1 MATAQWAQSGAGPR
15 RCAGREASKRPKE
28 GSVLPAT
35 RLQGLF
41 KGLGTR
47 VPPTTAAPTS
57 LPRPLLDTPSRPS
70 SSTFHLPPPLHKLLH
85 SSDSTDGSGA
95 DSLGANSRHSGLAP
109 WPAFSCTRGPAFHT
123 ALLLRTWL
131 AAWRPLRVL
140 HRLFQS
146 RIRPV
151 DLSLQPC
158 STPALALGQALS
170 LQPWGPAPEPDSCP
184 LGDPRRRSLP
194 RPPIVRESSPGELDI
209 PPVHAPE
216 PRQRARAA
224 PQLRGPPLGPGP
236 PLWEGTDSQQPHPR
250 MKPTPLTPRPPGV
263 PRPSP
268 PPHKLELQTLKLEE
282 LTVSELRQ
290 QLRLRGLPVS
300 GTKSMLLERMRG
312 GATPRERPKPRR
324 EDSPAG
330 APWPRLRPKALA
342 AARRLSSV
350 KPSAASHLPSLPR
363 AADTPGMAPAPT
375 TALAAAPALI
385 PSSAPASVALTLEE
399 ELQEAIRRAQ
409 LLPNRGIDD
418 ILEDQVE
425 PVDPLPPIPLD
436 FPGSFDVLSPSP
448 DSEGLSSVFSSSLP
462 SPTNSSSPSPRD
474 PTDSLD
480 WLEALSGGPPLG
492 SGPPAPSIFAADLS
506 DSSSSRLW
514 DLLEDPW

>member
-1 MATAQWAQSGAGPR
+1 MTLAASSQRSQFIRSKFRSGQAPGH
-15 RCAGREASKRPKE
+15 S
-28 GSVLPAT
+28 LPAF
-35 RLQGLF
+35 LL
-41 KGLGTR
+41 
-47 VPPTTAAPTS
+47 PPSTS
-57 LPRPLLDTPSRPS
+57 LLPSTVLQLRIHRRNQEQISDPDPWISAS
-70 SSTFHLPPPLHKLLH
+70 S
-85 SSDSTDGSGA
+85 
-95 DSLGANSRHSGLAP
+95 
-109 WPAFSCTRGPAFHT
+109 
-123 ALLLRTWL
+123 
-131 AAWRPLRVL
+131 
-140 HRLFQS
+140 
-146 RIRPV
+146 
-151 DLSLQPC
+151 
-158 STPALALGQALS
+158 PALAPALPS
-170 LQPWGPAPEPDSCP
+170 GTAPFLFSPGVLLPEPESCPPWGSQKKESPKTSQ
-184 LGDPRRRSLP
+184 RW
-194 RPPIVRESSPGELDI
+194 RESKPRGNLTYHQYM
-209 PPVHAPE
+209 PPE
-216 PRQRARAA
+216 PRQGARAG
-224 PQLRGPPLGPGP
+224 PQAEGSALGPPGP

-312 GATPRERPKPRR
+312 SATPRERPKPRR

-342 AARRLSSV
+342 AARRPSLV
-350 KPSAASHLPSLPR
+350 KPSAASHLPTLPR

-375 TALAAAPALI
+375 TALAAAPALT
-385 PSSAPASVALTLEE
+385 PSSAPGSVALTLEE

-492 SGPPAPSIFAADLS
+492 SGPPVPSIFSADLS
-506 DSSSSRLW
+506 DSGSSRLW

>member
-1 MATAQWAQSGAGPR
+1 MTLA
-15 RCAGREASKRPKE
+15 ASSQRSQIIRSKFR
-28 GSVLPAT
+28 SVLQLRIHRRNQEQISDPDPWISAS
-35 RLQGLF
+35 G
-41 KGLGTR
+41 
-47 VPPTTAAPTS
+47 
-57 LPRPLLDTPSRPS
+57 
-70 SSTFHLPPPLHKLLH
+70 PPL
-85 SSDSTDGSGA
+85 A
-95 DSLGANSRHSGLAP
+95 
-109 WPAFSCTRGPAFHT
+109 
-123 ALLLRTWL
+123 
-131 AAWRPLRVL
+131 
-140 HRLFQS
+140 
-146 RIRPV
+146 
-151 DLSLQPC
+151 
-158 STPALALGQALS
+158 PALPSGTAPFLFSPGVL
-170 LQPWGPAPEPDSCP
+170 LPEPEYCP
-184 LGDPRRRSLP
+184 PWRSP
-194 RPPIVRESSPGELDI
+194 KKESPKISQRWRESKPRGNLTYHQYM
-209 PPVHAPE
+209 PPE
-216 PRQRARAA
+216 PRQGSRAD
-224 PQLRGPPLGPGP
+224 PQAEGSALGPPGP

-250 MKPTPLTPRPPGV
+250 MKPCVLTPCPPGV
-263 PRPSP
+263 PSPSP

-312 GATPRERPKPRR
+312 GAPPRERPKPRR
-324 EDSPAG
+324 EDTPAG

-342 AARRLSSV
+342 AARRQGSV
-350 KPSAASHLPSLPR
+350 KPSAASHRPPLPR
-363 AADTPGMAPAPT
+363 AVDTAPAPT
-375 TALAAAPALI
+375 TTSAPAAAPALN
-385 PSSAPASVALTLEE
+385 PSSAPGSPALTLEE

-409 LLPNRGIDD
+409 LLPNRDIDD

-425 PVDPLPPIPLD
+425 PDDPLPPIPLD

-492 SGPPAPSIFAADLS
+492 SGPPPPSIFSADLS

>member
-1 MATAQWAQSGAGPR
+1 MGPLP
-15 RCAGREASKRPKE
+15 CPL
-28 GSVLPAT
+28 SV
-35 RLQGLF
+35 Q
-41 KGLGTR
+41 
-47 VPPTTAAPTS
+47 VP
-57 LPRPLLDTPSRPS
+57 
-70 SSTFHLPPPLHKLLH
+70 
-85 SSDSTDGSGA
+85 
-95 DSLGANSRHSGLAP
+95 
-109 WPAFSCTRGPAFHT
+109 
-123 ALLLRTWL
+123 
-131 AAWRPLRVL
+131 
-140 HRLFQS
+140 
-146 RIRPV
+146 I
-151 DLSLQPC
+151 
-158 STPALALGQALS
+158 PALAMTLAASSQRSQIIRSKFRSVLQLRIHRRNQEQISDPDPWISASDPPLAPALPS
-170 LQPWGPAPEPDSCP
+170 GTAPFLFSPGVLLPEPEYCP
-184 LGDPRRRSLP
+184 PWRSP
-194 RPPIVRESSPGELDI
+194 KKESPKISQRWRESKPRGNLTYHQYM
-209 PPVHAPE
+209 PPE
-216 PRQRARAA
+216 PRQGSRAD
-224 PQLRGPPLGPGP
+224 PQAEGSALGPPGPS
-236 PLWEGTDSQQPHPR
+236 LWEGTDSQQPHPR
-250 MKPTPLTPRPPGV
+250 MKPSPLTPCPPGV
-263 PRPSP
+263 PSPSP

-312 GATPRERPKPRR
+312 GAPPRERPKPRR

-330 APWPRLRPKALA
+330 APWPRLKPKALA
-342 AARRLSSV
+342 AARRQGSV
-350 KPSAASHLPSLPR
+350 KPSAASHRPPLPR
-363 AADTPGMAPAPT
+363 AADTPGTAPAPT
-375 TALAAAPALI
+375 PTPAPAAAPALT
-385 PSSAPASVALTLEE
+385 PSSGPGSAALTLEE

-425 PVDPLPPIPLD
+425 PDDPLPPIPLD

-492 SGPPAPSIFAADLS
+492 SGPPPPSIFSADLS

>member
-1 MATAQWAQSGAGPR
+1 MTLA
-15 RCAGREASKRPKE
+15 ASSQRSQIIRSKFR
-28 GSVLPAT
+28 SVLQL
-35 RLQGLF
+35 RIHRRNQEQ
-41 KGLGTR
+41 
-47 VPPTTAAPTS
+47 S
-57 LPRPLLDTPSRPS
+57 LSGSFIVSPVSDPDPWISAS
-70 SSTFHLPPPLHKLLH
+70 GPPL
-85 SSDSTDGSGA
+85 A
-95 DSLGANSRHSGLAP
+95 
-109 WPAFSCTRGPAFHT
+109 
-123 ALLLRTWL
+123 
-131 AAWRPLRVL
+131 
-140 HRLFQS
+140 
-146 RIRPV
+146 
-151 DLSLQPC
+151 
-158 STPALALGQALS
+158 PALPSGTAPFLFSPGVL
-170 LQPWGPAPEPDSCP
+170 LPEPEYCP
-184 LGDPRRRSLP
+184 PWRSP
-194 RPPIVRESSPGELDI
+194 KKESPKISQRWRESKPRGNLTYHQYM
-209 PPVHAPE
+209 PPE
-216 PRQRARAA
+216 PRQGSRAD
-224 PQLRGPPLGPGP
+224 PQAEGSALGPPGP

-250 MKPTPLTPRPPGV
+250 MKPCVLTPCPPGV
-263 PRPSP
+263 PSPSP

-312 GATPRERPKPRR
+312 GAPPRERPKPRR
-324 EDSPAG
+324 EDTPAG

-342 AARRLSSV
+342 AARRQGSV
-350 KPSAASHLPSLPR
+350 KPSAASHRPPLPR
-363 AADTPGMAPAPT
+363 AVDTPGTAPAPT
-375 TALAAAPALI
+375 TTSAPAAAPALN
-385 PSSAPASVALTLEE
+385 PSSAPGSPALTLEE

-409 LLPNRGIDD
+409 LLPNRDIDD

-425 PVDPLPPIPLD
+425 PDDPLPPIPLD

-492 SGPPAPSIFAADLS
+492 SGPPPPSIFSADLS

>member
-1 MATAQWAQSGAGPR
+1 MTLA
-15 RCAGREASKRPKE
+15 ASSQRSQIIRSKFR
-28 GSVLPAT
+28 SVLQLRIHRRNQEQISDPDPWISA
-35 RLQGLF
+35 
-41 KGLGTR
+41 
-47 VPPTTAAPTS
+47 S
-57 LPRPLLDTPSRPS
+57 D
-70 SSTFHLPPPLHKLLH
+70 PPLAPALP
-85 SSDSTDGSGA
+85 SGT
-95 DSLGANSRHSGLAP
+95 AP
-109 WPAFSCTRGPAFHT
+109 FLFSPG
-123 ALLLRTWL
+123 
-131 AAWRPLRVL
+131 VL
-140 HRLFQS
+140 H
-146 RIRPV
+146 
-151 DLSLQPC
+151 
-158 STPALALGQALS
+158 
-170 LQPWGPAPEPDSCP
+170 PEPEYCP
-184 LGDPRRRSLP
+184 PWRSP
-194 RPPIVRESSPGELDI
+194 KKESPKISQRWRESKPRGNLTYHQYM
-209 PPVHAPE
+209 PPE
-216 PRQRARAA
+216 PRQGSRAD
-224 PQLRGPPLGPGP
+224 PQAEGSALGPPGPS
-236 PLWEGTDSQQPHPR
+236 LWEGTDSQQPHPR
-250 MKPTPLTPRPPGV
+250 MKPSPLTPCPPGV
-263 PRPSP
+263 PSPSP

-312 GATPRERPKPRR
+312 GAPPRERPKPRR

-330 APWPRLRPKALA
+330 APWPRLKPKALA
-342 AARRLSSV
+342 AARRQGSV
-350 KPSAASHLPSLPR
+350 KPSAASHRPPLPR
-363 AADTPGMAPAPT
+363 AADTPGTAPAPT
-375 TALAAAPALI
+375 PTPAPAAAPALT
-385 PSSAPASVALTLEE
+385 PSSAPGSAALTLEE

-425 PVDPLPPIPLD
+425 PDDPLPPIPLD

-492 SGPPAPSIFAADLS
+492 SGPPPPSIFSADLS

>member
-1 MATAQWAQSGAGPR
+1 MGPLP
-15 RCAGREASKRPKE
+15 CPLSVQVPILALAMTLAASSQRSQIIRSKFR
-28 GSVLPAT
+28 SVLQLRIHRRNQEQISDPDPWISA
-35 RLQGLF
+35 
-41 KGLGTR
+41 
-47 VPPTTAAPTS
+47 S
-57 LPRPLLDTPSRPS
+57 D
-70 SSTFHLPPPLHKLLH
+70 PPL
-85 SSDSTDGSGA
+85 A
-95 DSLGANSRHSGLAP
+95 
-109 WPAFSCTRGPAFHT
+109 
-123 ALLLRTWL
+123 
-131 AAWRPLRVL
+131 
-140 HRLFQS
+140 
-146 RIRPV
+146 
-151 DLSLQPC
+151 
-158 STPALALGQALS
+158 PALPSGTAPFLFSPGVL
-170 LQPWGPAPEPDSCP
+170 LPEPEYCP
-184 LGDPRRRSLP
+184 PWRSP
-194 RPPIVRESSPGELDI
+194 KKESPKISQRWRESKPRGNLTYHQYM
-209 PPVHAPE
+209 PPE
-216 PRQRARAA
+216 PRQGSRAD
-224 PQLRGPPLGPGP
+224 PQAEGSALGPPGPF
-236 PLWEGTDSQQPHPR
+236 LWEGTDSQQPHPR
-250 MKPTPLTPRPPGV
+250 MKPSPLTPCPPGV
-263 PRPSP
+263 PSPSP

-312 GATPRERPKPRR
+312 GAPPRERPKPRR

-330 APWPRLRPKALA
+330 APWPRLKPKALA
-342 AARRLSSV
+342 AARRQGSV
-350 KPSAASHLPSLPR
+350 KPSAASHRPPLPR
-363 AADTPGMAPAPT
+363 AADTPGTAPAPT
-375 TALAAAPALI
+375 PTPAPAAAPALT
-385 PSSAPASVALTLEE
+385 PSSAPGSAALTLEE

-425 PVDPLPPIPLD
+425 PDDPLPPIPLD

-492 SGPPAPSIFAADLS
+492 SGPPPPSIFSADLS